1 MAGVPAVTTPVPQD
15 MSTKK
20 GPPVASGG
28 PRTPEPP
35 IERKEGTT
43 MPTQTTTPT
52 ETALLPGSPEWRKTM
67 SASKV
72 AAVLGLSDEDSP
84 YDSPLSLWN
93 QMAGLDPGEGD
104 SAVKRRGHYL
114 ESGIAA
120 WFADEHP
127 DWAITAAGMWRHPE
141 HSWATAT
148 PDRHIVTDTGA
159 VDLLEV
165 KSDRKGVFGTPGTDE
180 IPVYYRAQGIWQMI
194 CSGRRRV
201 RYAVLSNWLDFA
213 EYTLEWDQAEADMVL
228 GEAAAFMNSLPWGAM
243 PCQPPTDGHPKTLP
257 SMLRAHAFVATDEPV
272 EIPREVA
279 DGYLTAYVGHKDA
292 ETAKRAAAAALLDAV
307 GAGKRAT
314 CEGQTIATI
323 SAASETRRPAL
334 TPNNKAVKGFT
345 S

>member
-1 MAGVPAVTTPVPQD
+1 ML
-15 MSTKK
+15 
-20 GPPVASGG
+20 
-28 PRTPEPP
+28 
-35 IERKEGTT
+35 
-43 MPTQTTTPT
+43 TQTTTPT
-52 ETALLPGSPEWRKTM
+52 ETALLPGSAEWRTAM

-72 AAVLGLSDEDSP
+72 AAALSLDHEDSP
-84 YDSPLSLWN
+84 YDSPLSLWLY
-93 QMAGLDPGEGD
+93 MAEKDPGEPD
-104 SAVKRRGHYL
+104 SAVKRRGHYY
-114 ESGIAA
+114 EPGIAA

-127 DWAITAAGMWRHPE
+127 DWTINPSRMFRHPQ
-141 HSWATAT
+141 HTWAVAT
-148 PDRHIVTDTGA
+148 PDRLVITDTGQHE
-159 VDLLEV
+159 LLEA
-165 KSDRKGVFGTPGTDE
+165 KTDRKGVFGKPGTDE
-180 IPVYYRAQGIWQMI
+180 IPVYYRVQGIWQMI
-194 CSGRRRV
+194 CSGLHRV
-201 RYAVLSNWLDFA
+201 HYAVLSTWLDTNA
-213 EYTLEWDQAEADMVL
+213 YVLDWDQAEADYVL
-228 GEAAAFMNSLPWGAM
+228 DKAAAFMDSLPGGAH
-243 PCQPPTDGHPKTLP
+243 PQQPPTDGHPKTLP